1 MSKLE
6 HKPNSAAE
14 EREARM
20 NNLAQRIANKEYC
33 PKHPSMRFEYWGICN
48 RVEYQVDTKFPI
60 DAKDRTTGE
69 QLYTKDGKKR
79 KIWIPTEATRV
90 HYMRYR

>member
-1 MSKLE
+1 MNAIARKVAHRE
-6 HKPNSAAE
+6 RCKHGMIFEYCGQCQRIE
-14 EREARM
+14 ER
-20 NNLAQRIANKEYC
+20 
-33 PKHPSMRFEYWGICN
+33 
-48 RVEYQVDTKFPI
+48 VDTKFPI

-79 KIWIPTEATRV
+79 KIWIPTETTRV